1 MEQYGRQGLHQAIDQ
16 SILLEV
22 SNGVRLKQMINTEQ
36 IDDLGISFKIDVI
49 IKLQIPTCLQRV
61 NVCSNSDY
69 TDLKKTTDPDDTS
82 GIILLDWSRVLQEI
96 IDNVFLPGY
105 APILAKNVV
114 NNAR

>member
-49 IKLQIPTCLQRV
+49 KLQIPTCLQRV
-61 NVCSNSDY
+61 IVCSNSDY
-69 TDLKKTTDPDDTS
+69 TDLKKATDPDDTS

-96 IDNVFLPGY
+96 IDNVFLPGR